1 MTALEE
7 GSVLKG
13 TVSLLSISENSGSFD
28 GRSYY
33 LPDKVMLQAEDISL
47 SHVDTLPS
55 FSVSSL
61 FRQIRQRLTAMILAH
76 TSPEAG
82 GLASAV
88 LLGDRDHLEDAM
100 ERDFRRLG
108 ITHLLVVSG
117 THFSVLVS
125 MADTGLKRF
134 RIPPKLRCCISM
146 GIILLIMLLTGLT
159 PSVVRA
165 GIMHLMAQLS
175 LLLVR
180 KSNLIHSFA
189 FSGAL
194 MVLINPYAAMDC
206 GLQLS
211 FAAASC
217 CILFQIYKGSLYR
230 FIRIK
235 TGIRLADLPL
245 IAIPEAIACT
255 CMVSL
260 STLPLIW
267 LYFGE
272 VSLFSIPAN
281 LIFTPLIS
289 LLMLFTAAYLIL
301 YPLYLLILPMAAVL
315 SGFCALLG
323 NLAEFLA
330 RPDWVMIPVNYR
342 FSVFFLLPMTVMFL
356 LIPFVRR
363 RMKVRLAVS
372 SLLTGVLFFSVVGI
386 IGAAD
391 RPYVSFSYLSD
402 RKNDGFVLKSDGR
415 ILLCESSDASFGFSG
430 LLTDEMSELHACE
443 IDTLLLTHYHNKHV
457 QLVNRLSERE
467 ILRNLVLPEPTD
479 ERETDIY
486 RSLCENAAL
495 HRVRVTTLETGA
507 AFDFC
512 GVAVT
517 LFERAYLSRS
527 SHPVT
532 AVSLE
537 LNGDRL
543 TMVSSSFNQSV
554 PEITS
559 ALESSEY
566 LIFGGHSP
574 VYKKTFGLSFSEK
587 PKAMVVHSD
596 AYSFMDE
603 ELKLIADSVRVPAPF
618 RLRVRRNG

>member
-1 MTALEE
+1 MRVE
-7 GSVLKG
+7 
-13 TVSLLSISENSGSFD
+13 
-28 GRSYY
+28 
-33 LPDKVMLQAEDISL
+33 
-47 SHVDTLPS
+47 
-55 FSVSSL
+55 
-61 FRQIRQRLTAMILAH
+61 
-76 TSPEAG
+76 
-82 GLASAV
+82 
-88 LLGDRDHLEDAM
+88 
-100 ERDFRRLG
+100 
-108 ITHLLVVSG
+108 
-117 THFSVLVS
+117 
-125 MADTGLKRF
+125 
-134 RIPPKLRCCISM
+134 C
-146 GIILLIMLLTGLT
+146 
-159 PSVVRA
+159 
-165 GIMHLMAQLS
+165 
-175 LLLVR
+175 
-180 KSNLIHSFA
+180 
-189 FSGAL
+189 
-194 MVLINPYAAMDC
+194 
-206 GLQLS
+206 
-211 FAAASC
+211 
-217 CILFQIYKGSLYR
+217 
-230 FIRIK
+230 
-235 TGIRLADLPL
+235 
-245 IAIPEAIACT
+245 
-255 CMVSL
+255 
-260 STLPLIW
+260 LIW

-323 NLAEFLA
+323 NLAELLA

-342 FSVFFLLPMTVMFL
+342 FSVFFLLPMTAMFL

-372 SLLTGVLFFSVVGI
+372 SLLIGVLFFSVMGI

-391 RPYVSFSYLSD
+391 RTYLSFSYLSD
-402 RKNDGFVLKSDGR
+402 RKNDGFVLKSAGR
-415 ILLCESSDASFGFSG
+415 ILLCESSDASFGFSA
-430 LLTDEMSELHACE
+430 LLTDEMAELHACE

-495 HRVRVTTLETGA
+495 HRVSVTTLEPGGT
-507 AFDFC
+507 FDFC
-512 GVAVT
+512 GVTVT
-517 LFERAYLSRS
+517 LFERVYLSRS
-527 SHPVT
+527 THPVT
-532 AVSLE
+532 AVSLK
-537 LNGDRL
+537 LSDDRL

-559 ALESSEY
+559 ALEASEY

-574 VYKKTFGLSFSEK
+574 VYKKTFGLSFSKK

-603 ELKLIADSVRVPAPF
+603 ELKLLADSISTPAPF